1 MKKSP
6 SARYMIGSI
15 TTKDIK
21 LWEDT
26 RVLQSEGETIESI
39 FRTGVNILK
48 ANSVD
53 KLTQNNEA

>member
-26 RVLQSEGETIESI
+26 RILQAEGETIESI
-39 FRTGVNILK
+39 FRRGVEKLK
-48 ANSVD
+48 ENSVD
-53 KLTQNNEA
+53 KLTQNNVS

>member
-26 RVLQSEGETIESI
+26 RVLQAEGETIESI
-39 FRTGVNILK
+39 FRRGVETLKLNSIDNI
-48 ANSVD
+48 
-53 KLTQNNEA
+53 TQNNEA